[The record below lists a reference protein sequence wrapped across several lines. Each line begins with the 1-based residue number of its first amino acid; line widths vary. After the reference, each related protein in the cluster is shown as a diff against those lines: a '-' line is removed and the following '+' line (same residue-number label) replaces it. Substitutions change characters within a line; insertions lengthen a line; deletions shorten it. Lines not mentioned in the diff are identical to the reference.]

1 MLVDN
6 QPIASPYVILAIGP
20 PHAMR
25 DVFENS
31 PALQRLRLL
40 ETTYAVG
47 VEVSEGEAL
56 VVPASSVRDVNF
68 AKKIGPP

>member
-1 MLVDN
+1 
-6 QPIASPYVILAIGP
+6 VILAIGP
-20 PHAMR
+20 PHAML
-25 DVFENS
+25 DVFDTS

-40 ETTYAVG
+40 ETSYGVG
-47 VEVSEGEAL
+47 VTVSEGEAL